1 MNSGWEDWAISIATF
16 LPLVGALVIAFTPRE
31 RDRLVRSLGV
41 FFTAAALIVGVVMA
55 VGFDYGAGHGLQ
67 FEVSTRWIP
76 VIGARYH
83 VGIDGISLPL
93 YVLTLA
99 LSFLC
104 AI

>member
-1 MNSGWEDWAISIATF
+1 MNSGWENWAISIATF

-41 FFTAAALIVGVVMA
+41 LITAAALVAGVVMA
-55 VGFDYGAGHGLQ
+55 LGFDYGAGHGLQ
-67 FEVSTRWIP
+67 FEVNARWIP

-93 YVLTLA
+93 YL
-99 LSFLC
+99 
-104 AI
+104 